1 MKVTSVRLP
10 DDLVSRLDDLAV
22 AIDRSRG
29 WLIEQAIARYV
40 DEEAWQVAAI
50 SEALSAL
57 RSGEETLSSHAEV
70 MERLGELV
78 HAKVQ

>member
-1 MKVTSVRLP
+1 MKVTSVRLS
-10 DDLVSRLDDLAV
+10 DDLVARLDGLA
-22 AIDRSRG
+22 AAMDRSRG

-57 RSGEETLSSHAEV
+57 RSGEETLTPHAEV
-70 MERLGELV
+70 MERLGEMV
-78 HAKVQ
+78 RAKVK